1 MHLITVEALSVGR
14 ALLVV
19 ARVGRGTPFYAEGLL
34 FCYSET

>member
-1 MHLITVEALSVGR
+1 MHLITVEALTGR

-19 ARVGRGTPFYAEGLL
+19 VRVGRGTPFYAEGLL